1 VPSACKCSPQRS
13 PSPHRCAARGW
24 RELLRALEHER
35 CLGLGPLIALDAA
48 VTTAAAMAAAA
59 DAHAGTTDARS
70 VNAGAS
76 DARSVNR
83 THAAVGSGRT
93 ESHSDVG
100 IGLRLAHSDVGIGL
114 IFSEATSLWESLR
127 LLDAHDDAHDDD
139 AHDDAAAAHDDDDDD
154 DDDVDDDVAVAE
166 AADRSSDAA
175 RPAKEAKKA
184 RKARAAMVPAWA
196 KGIAT
201 AWRLDPWEGPQF
213 PIGAVPSVG
222 HGRMRLKMRRDF
234 APSSHVL
241 ASLDRSASSASSASS
256 EKPRPPPPPPPPP
269 PPSVVALPEV
279 GPEEND
285 SEEEEEEEEE
295 EGDGSEEEEEEGA
308 RDGASEAVARDSNPK
323 SDLTNPKRDLGR
335 AGSMFGSVVPSAEE
349 RLSNDAWDDAPL
361 AARDDARVPLERRPS
376 FSSARDDALGR
387 RPSFSSA
394 RDDALGRRPSFSS
407 ARDDAPLAA
416 RDDALERRRPSVVSR
431 SSSDQL
437 DVADGMHAEAVNVP
451 NAPATSAGTTSA
463 APGTSFSGTAS
474 ASAAPA
480 PWLAWLSISS
490 NAPELAPAQ
499 HGAVEQGPVKAK
511 ALETALEA
519 NTQTR
524 HVALDTAL
532 GSPPDAPSR
541 APPDA
546 PSRAPPDGAKLS
558 AMARRSFVVD
568 GPLLLS
574 ARCHL
579 VRDCT

>member
-1 VPSACKCSPQRS
+1 L
-13 PSPHRCAARGW
+13 AAGGGR
-24 RELLRALEHER
+24 LLAGKEQAKAEAAQRALQMAEEAQTSR
-35 CLGLGPLIALDAA
+35 KSGAAA
-48 VTTAAAMAAAA
+48 VAAA
-59 DAHAGTTDARS
+59 
-70 VNAGAS
+70 S
-76 DARSVNR
+76 D
-83 THAAVGSGRT
+83 
-93 ESHSDVG
+93 ESD
-100 IGLRLAHSDVGIGL
+100 
-114 IFSEATSLWESLR
+114 SEIEI
-127 LLDAHDDAHDDD
+127 DQE
-139 AHDDAAAAHDDDDDD
+139 DDDDDD
-154 DDDVDDDVAVAE
+154 DDDDHDDDDDVAVAE
-166 AADRSSDAA
+166 AAGRSSDAA
-175 RPAKEAKKA
+175 RPAKKAKKA

-213 PIGAVPSVG
+213 PTGAVPSVG
-222 HGRMRLKMRRDF
+222 QGRMRLKMRRDF

-241 ASLDRSASSASSASS
+241 ASLDRSASSASSGSS

-269 PPSVVALPEV
+269 PPVVALPEV

-285 SEEEEEEEEE
+285 SEEEEDEEES
-295 EGDGSEEEEEEGA
+295 EGDGSEEEEGA

-335 AGSMFGSVVPSAEE
+335 AGSMFGSVVPSAEQ
-349 RLSNDAWDDAPL
+349 RLSNDARDDALL

-394 RDDALGRRPSFSS
+394 RDDALGRRPSV
-407 ARDDAPLAA
+407 L
-416 RDDALERRRPSVVSR
+416 SR
-431 SSSDQL
+431 CSSDRL

-451 NAPATSAGTTSA
+451 NAPATSAATASA
-463 APGTSFSGTAS
+463 APGTSFAGTAS

-499 HGAVEQGPVKAK
+499 HGAVEQGPVKGK
-511 ALETALEA
+511 APETALA
-519 NTQTR
+519 TKPQTR
-524 HVALDTAL
+524 QVALDTAL
-532 GSPPDAPSR
+532 GSPARAPPD

>member
-1 VPSACKCSPQRS
+1 
-13 PSPHRCAARGW
+13 
-24 RELLRALEHER
+24 
-35 CLGLGPLIALDAA
+35 
-48 VTTAAAMAAAA
+48 MAAAA
-59 DAHAGTTDARS
+59 DANAGTTDARS

-100 IGLRLAHSDVGIGL
+100 IGLRLSHSDVGIGL
-114 IFSEATSLWESLR
+114 IFSEATSLWETLR
-127 LLDAHDDAHDDD
+127 LLDAHDDAHDDG
-139 AHDDAAAAHDDDDDD
+139 AHDDAAAAHDDDDH

-166 AADRSSDAA
+166 AAGRSSDAA

-213 PIGAVPSVG
+213 PTGAVPSVG
-222 HGRMRLKMRRDF
+222 QGRMRLKMRRDF

-241 ASLDRSASSASSASS
+241 ASLDRSVSASSGSS
-256 EKPRPPPPPPPPP
+256 EKPRPPPAPPPPPP
-269 PPSVVALPEV
+269 VVELPEV

-285 SEEEEEEEEE
+285 SEEEEEEAEEEEAEAEEEEAE
-295 EGDGSEEEEEEGA
+295 EGDG
-308 RDGASEAVARDSNPK
+308 DGASEAVARDSNPK
-323 SDLTNPKRDLGR
+323 SELTNPKRDLGR
-335 AGSMFGSVVPSAEE
+335 AGSMFGSVVPSAEQ
-349 RLSNDAWDDAPL
+349 RLSNDARDDAPL
-361 AARDDARVPLERRPS
+361 AARDDARVP
-376 FSSARDDALGR
+376 LGR

-416 RDDALERRRPSVVSR
+416 RDDALGRRPSVLSR
-431 SSSDQL
+431 CSSDRL

-451 NAPATSAGTTSA
+451 NAPATSAATASA

-490 NAPELAPAQ
+490 SAPELAPAQ
-499 HGAVEQGPVKAK
+499 HGAVEQGPVKGK
-511 ALETALEA
+511 APETAL
-519 NTQTR
+519 TTKPQTR
-524 HVALDTAL
+524 QVALDTAL
-532 GSPPDAPSR
+532 RSPAR

>member
-1 VPSACKCSPQRS
+1 
-13 PSPHRCAARGW
+13 
-24 RELLRALEHER
+24 
-35 CLGLGPLIALDAA
+35 
-48 VTTAAAMAAAA
+48 MAAAA
-59 DAHAGTTDARS
+59 DANAGASDARS

-83 THAAVGSGRT
+83 TLAAVGSGRT

-100 IGLRLAHSDVGIGL
+100 IGLRLSHSDVGIGL

-139 AHDDAAAAHDDDDDD
+139 AHDDDAHDDD
-154 DDDVDDDVAVAE
+154 DDDVAVAE
-166 AADRSSDAA
+166 AAGRSSDAA
-175 RPAKEAKKA
+175 RPAKKAKEAKEAK
-184 RKARAAMVPAWA
+184 KARAAMVPAWA

-213 PIGAVPSVG
+213 PTGAVPSVG

-241 ASLDRSASSASSASS
+241 ASLDRSASSGSS
-256 EKPRPPPPPPPPP
+256 EKPRPPPPAPPPPP
-269 PPSVVALPEV
+269 PVVELPEV

-285 SEEEEEEEEE
+285 SEEEEEEEAEEEEE
-295 EGDGSEEEEEEGA
+295 EGSEEEEGA

-323 SDLTNPKRDLGR
+323 SDLTNPKSDLGR

-349 RLSNDAWDDAPL
+349 RLSNDARDDAPL
-361 AARDDARVPLERRPS
+361 AARDDARVPLGRRPS

-416 RDDALERRRPSVVSR
+416 RDDALERRPSVLSR
-431 SSSDQL
+431 CSSDRL

-451 NAPATSAGTTSA
+451 NASATSAGTTSA
-463 APGTSFSGTAS
+463 APGTSFSSAAS

-490 NAPELAPAQ
+490 SAPELAPAQ
-499 HGAVEQGPVKAK
+499 HGAVEQGHVKAK

-524 HVALDTAL
+524 QVVLDTAL
-532 GSPPDAPSR
+532 GSPAR
-541 APPDA
+541 APDA

>member
-1 VPSACKCSPQRS
+1 MRARERRQLLIAPRPLHASAHHSAP

-35 CLGLGPLIALDAA
+35 CLGLRPLIALDAA

-59 DAHAGTTDARS
+59 DANAGTTDARS

-83 THAAVGSGRT
+83 TLAAVGSGRT

-100 IGLRLAHSDVGIGL
+100 IGLRLSHSDVGIGL

-139 AHDDAAAAHDDDDDD
+139 AHDDDAHDDD
-154 DDDVDDDVAVAE
+154 DDDVAVAE
-166 AADRSSDAA
+166 AAGRSSDAA
-175 RPAKEAKKA
+175 RPAKKAKEAKEAK
-184 RKARAAMVPAWA
+184 KARAAMVPAWA

-213 PIGAVPSVG
+213 PTGAVPSVG

-241 ASLDRSASSASSASS
+241 ASLDRSASSGSS
-256 EKPRPPPPPPPPP
+256 EKPRPPPPAPPPPP
-269 PPSVVALPEV
+269 PVVELPEV

-285 SEEEEEEEEE
+285 SEEEEEEEAEEEEE
-295 EGDGSEEEEEEGA
+295 EGSEEEEGA

-323 SDLTNPKRDLGR
+323 SDLTNPKSDLGR

-349 RLSNDAWDDAPL
+349 RLSNDARDDAPL
-361 AARDDARVPLERRPS
+361 AARDDARVP
-376 FSSARDDALGR
+376 
-387 RPSFSSA
+387 
-394 RDDALGRRPSFSS
+394 LGRRPSFSS

-416 RDDALERRRPSVVSR
+416 RDDALERRPSVLSR
-431 SSSDQL
+431 CSSDRL

-451 NAPATSAGTTSA
+451 NASATSAGTTSA
-463 APGTSFSGTAS
+463 APGTSFSSAAS

-490 NAPELAPAQ
+490 SAPELAPAQ
-499 HGAVEQGPVKAK
+499 HGAVEQGHVKAK

-524 HVALDTAL
+524 QVVLDTAL
-532 GSPPDAPSR
+532 GSPAR
-541 APPDA
+541 APDA